1 MCVYGNTS
9 SVHTVIIFLKVLYPG
24 SNDTIDNMSA
34 HEILKLNLLTCFAKD
49 MPFLTCTY

>member
-1 MCVYGNTS
+1 MYGNTS

-34 HEILKLNLLTCFAKD
+34 HEILSSYMLR
-49 MPFLTCTY
+49 